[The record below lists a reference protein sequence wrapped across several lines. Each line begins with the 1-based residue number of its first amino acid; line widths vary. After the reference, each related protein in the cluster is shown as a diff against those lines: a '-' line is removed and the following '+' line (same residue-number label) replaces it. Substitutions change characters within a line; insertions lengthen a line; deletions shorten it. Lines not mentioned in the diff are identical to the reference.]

1 MRNYRREWAIGLAA
15 LALGCGVA
23 LAQTPPPATPQVHH
37 SACALAESMAGSLR
51 KAGKPPWQVGHA
63 QEACKT
69 LLPTMDKANAAEFL
83 RCCMQRLTGVP
94 AEPARTP
101 SGERSQGT

>member
-1 MRNYRREWAIGLAA
+1 MRNYRREWAIGIAA
-15 LALGCGVA
+15 LALGGGVA

-51 KAGKPPWQVGHA
+51 KTGKPWEVAQA

-69 LLPTMDKANAAEFL
+69 LVPTMDKANAAEFL
-83 RCCMQRLTGVP
+83 RCCMQRLTGAP
-94 AEPARTP
+94 AAPVRTP